1 MAENQ
6 NLTLGDKLQAL
17 PKTVLFAILLIMTT
31 VPLFF
36 GEQLSVPNKPDQS
49 AIDFYTRVMELEEGS
64 TILISS
70 DWTNSTRG
78 ESGGHFEALMRILMR
93 KNIKFAV
100 YTTADPQAPQVAQ
113 DAIGRINLEREKAGE
128 PRHERWEDWVNL
140 GFLPNAEAAT
150 NSIGTNFRATF
161 ANKQDIATGG
171 GMRNVFQSPVLEN
184 IHKVEDF
191 PLLIVIT
198 ASKTSTIVIERLNG
212 KLDLAFMVTGVMG
225 PETQVY
231 YASGQ
236 LVGMAAGLK
245 GVYDIETMMENGVNN
260 AESKVKVVSTKS
272 QTPVAGFPGMQN
284 AGKGSTYYPT
294 LHFAL
299 TLMILAVVIGNVGM
313 MLSKRGAR

>member
-1 MAENQ
+1 MAQNE

-17 PKTVLFAILLIMTT
+17 PKSALFAILLVMTS

-36 GEQLSVPNKPDQS
+36 GDKLSVPNKPDQS
-49 AIDFYTRVMELEEGS
+49 AIDFYTAVMAVPEGS

-113 DAIGRINLEREKAGE
+113 DAIARINLEREKAGQ
-128 PRHERWEDWVNL
+128 PRHERWRFR
-140 GFLPNAEAAT
+140 GHG
-150 NSIGTNFRATF
+150 IG
-161 ANKQDIATGG
+161 
-171 GMRNVFQSPVLEN
+171 
-184 IHKVEDF
+184 
-191 PLLIVIT
+191 
-198 ASKTSTIVIERLNG
+198 RLS
-212 KLDLAFMVTGVMG
+212 
-225 PETQVY
+225 
-231 YASGQ
+231 SGQ

-245 GVYDIETMMENGVNN
+245 GVYDVETMMENGVNN
-260 AESKVKVVSTKS
+260 PESKVKVASTKS
-272 QTPVAGFPGMQN
+272 QEPVPGFPGMQN

>member
-1 MAENQ
+1 MAQNQ
-6 NLTLGDKLQAL
+6 NQTLGDKLQAL
-17 PKTVLFAILLIMTT
+17 PKWVLFAILLVMTS

-36 GEQLSVPNKPDQS
+36 GDKLSVPNKPDQS
-49 AIDFYTRVMELEEGS
+49 AIDFYTAAMALPEGS

-100 YTTADPQAPQVAQ
+100 YTTADPQAPQVAI
-113 DAIGRINLEREKAGE
+113 DAIGRINIEREKAGE
-128 PRHERWEDWVNL
+128 RRYERWEDWVNL

-150 NSIGTNFRATF
+150 NAIGTDFRATF
-161 ANKQDIATGG
+161 ANKQDIATT
-171 GMRNVFQSPVLEN
+171 GMRNVFQSPVLQGIED
-184 IHKVEDF
+184 VEDF
-191 PLLIVIT
+191 PILIVIT
-198 ASKTSTIVIERLNG
+198 ASKTSTIVIERLYG
-212 KLDLAFMVTGVMG
+212 KVPLAFMVTGVMG

-245 GVYDIETMMENGVNN
+245 GVYDIETLMENGVNN
-260 AESKVKVVSTKS
+260 PESKLKVVSTKS
-272 QTPVAGFPGMQN
+272 SEPVPGFPGMQN